1 MATTIGPA
9 EDVAGRPVPWLF
21 SRGVDLAAF
30 GGSGLVSLALL
41 AIGAQLGILD
51 GDTPEWGW
59 IAMIL
64 LVDVA
69 HVYSTAFRVYFDLSE
84 FRRRPALYI
93 GVPLA
98 GLVISW
104 ALYSEGE
111 MLFWRVLAYL
121 AVFHFVRQQ
130 YGWMALYRSRG
141 GDGDGWTRWVD
152 TAAIYLATVFPLV
165 YWHSHLDSKAFQ
177 WFRDGDFVE
186 VPGALAELL
195 EPVYWLAM
203 VAYGLRSVLAYR
215 AGRGSPG
222 KDLLVVTTAVC
233 WYVGI
238 VTFDS
243 DYAFTVTNVIIHGVP
258 YVVLVFWTM
267 QRSSVLGAGVQVPA
281 SRRWVVLLATIWLLA
296 YAEELVWHHS
306 LGLSRGW
313 LFGTSENL
321 GEQLAGYR
329 DFLVPLL
336 AVPQL
341 THYVLD
347 GFIWKR
353 RTNPTF
359 RLVPE
364 SVAPRGSDSNG
375 G

>member
-1 MATTIGPA
+1 MSTSIESTA
-9 EDVAGRPVPWLF
+9 ETVGRPVPWLF

-30 GGSGLVSLALL
+30 GGSAVVSLALL
-41 AIGAQLGILD
+41 AVGAQLGILD

-59 IAMIL
+59 VAMIL

-69 HVYSTAFRVYFDLSE
+69 HVYSTAFRVYFDLDE
-84 FRRRPALYI
+84 FRRRPALYV

-141 GDGDGWTRWVD
+141 GEGDGWGRWVD

-165 YWHSHLDSKAFQ
+165 YWHAHLDTKAFE

-186 VPGALAELL
+186 VPGVLAELL

-203 VAYGLRSVLAYR
+203 AAYVLRSVLAYR
-215 AGRGSPG
+215 SGRGSPG
-222 KDLLVVTTAVC
+222 KDLLVLTTAVC

-267 QRSSVLGAGVQVPA
+267 QRRSVSGTPVWVSA

-296 YAEELVWHHS
+296 YVEELVWHHS

-313 LFGTSENL
+313 LFGDSQAVEM
-321 GEQLAGYR
+321 QLAGYR
-329 DFLVPLL
+329 EFLVPLL

-347 GFIWKR
+347 GFIWRR
-353 RTNPTF
+353 RTNPAF
-359 RLVPE
+359 RLVPKPG
-364 SVAPRGSDSNG
+364 SPRISDSAG
-375 G
+375 V

>member
-1 MATTIGPA
+1 MATSIESVGDAT
-9 EDVAGRPVPWLF
+9 GRPVPWLF

-30 GGSGLVSLALL
+30 GGSAVVSLALL
-41 AIGAQLGILD
+41 AVGAQLGILD
-51 GDTPEWGW
+51 GDTPDWGW
-59 IAMIL
+59 VAMIL

-69 HVYSTAFRVYFDLSE
+69 HVYSTAFRVYFDLDE
-84 FRRRPALYI
+84 FRRRPALYV

-111 MLFWRVLAYL
+111 LLFWRVLAYL

-141 GDGDGWTRWVD
+141 GDGGGWSRWVD

-165 YWHSHLDSKAFQ
+165 YWHAHLDSKAFE

-186 VPGALAELL
+186 VPGVLAELL
-195 EPVYWLAM
+195 EPVYWLTMA
-203 VAYGLRSVLAYR
+203 AYVLRSVLAYR

-243 DYAFTVTNVIIHGVP
+243 DFAFTVTNVIIHGVP

-267 QRSSVLGAGVQVPA
+267 QRRSVAGTGLRA
-281 SRRWVVLLATIWLLA
+281 SAARRWVVLLATIWLLA
-296 YAEELVWHHS
+296 YVEELVWHHS

-313 LFGTSENL
+313 LFGDSQEIGT
-321 GEQLAGYR
+321 QLAGYR

-347 GFIWKR
+347 GFIWR
-353 RTNPTF
+353 RRANPTF

-364 SVAPRGSDSNG
+364 PVLPQVSDSDG
-375 G
+375 A

>member
-1 MATTIGPA
+1 MATSIESVGDAT
-9 EDVAGRPVPWLF
+9 GRPVPWLF

-30 GGSGLVSLALL
+30 GGSAVVSLALL
-41 AIGAQLGILD
+41 AAGAQLGILD
-51 GDTPEWGW
+51 GDTPDWGW
-59 IAMIL
+59 VAMIL

-69 HVYSTAFRVYFDLSE
+69 HVYSTAFRVYFDLDE
-84 FRRRPALYI
+84 FRRRPALYV

-111 MLFWRVLAYL
+111 LLFWRVLAYL

-141 GDGDGWTRWVD
+141 GDGGGWSRWVD

-165 YWHSHLDSKAFQ
+165 YWHAHLDSKAFE

-186 VPGALAELL
+186 VPGVLAELL
-195 EPVYWLAM
+195 EPVYWLTMA
-203 VAYGLRSVLAYR
+203 AYVLRSVLAYR

-243 DYAFTVTNVIIHGVP
+243 DFAFTVTNVIIHGVP

-267 QRSSVLGAGVQVPA
+267 QRRSVAGTGLRTSA
-281 SRRWVVLLATIWLLA
+281 ARRWVVLLATIWLLA
-296 YAEELVWHHS
+296 YVEELVWHHS

-313 LFGTSENL
+313 LFGDSQEIGT
-321 GEQLAGYR
+321 QLAGYR

-347 GFIWKR
+347 GFIWR
-353 RTNPTF
+353 RRANPAF

-364 SVAPRGSDSNG
+364 PVLPQVSDSDG
-375 G
+375 A